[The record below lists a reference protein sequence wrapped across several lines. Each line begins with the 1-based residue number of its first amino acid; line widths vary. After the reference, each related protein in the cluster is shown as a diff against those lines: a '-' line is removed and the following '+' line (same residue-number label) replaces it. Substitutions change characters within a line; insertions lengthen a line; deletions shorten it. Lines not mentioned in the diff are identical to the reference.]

1 MPNSSEIS
9 DHNTV
14 IGTFVIAQKTEN
26 GEEEPVNYHKS
37 DLPLYNLEDIGEE
50 GWAEVNKILSNQ
62 SWEGIAEM
70 AADKLQEMIMNRYVE
85 AVSQVAKKKLRK
97 PGKKKTPP
105 HLRKFIRMKRKAGKL
120 LKNKKNLTQE
130 KIKEILKKI
139 KLADLGIQN
148 AARQK
153 QEREEKSAYER
164 IKNE

>member
-1 MPNSSEIS
+1 M
-9 DHNTV
+9 
-14 IGTFVIAQKTEN
+14 IGTFLIAQKTEN
-26 GEEEPVNYHKS
+26 VEEEPVNFHKS

-70 AADKLQEMIMNRYVE
+70 AANKLQEMIMNRYVE

-97 PGKKKTPP
+97 PGKKKTLP
-105 HLRKFIRMKRKAGKL
+105 HLRKFIRMKRKAGKQ
-120 LKNKKNLTQE
+120 LKKKKNLSQE
-130 KIKEILKKI
+130 KIKEILRKI

-153 QEREEKSAYER
+153 QEKEERSVYER